1 MRQSQTQ
8 RNQNTSC
15 CVRMA
20 PGRASMTL
28 LHATWPECPPML
40 WSAVR
45 TQT

>member
-1 MRQSQTQ
+1 
-8 RNQNTSC
+8 
-15 CVRMA
+15 MA

-45 TQT
+45 MQTWLTVSGKCFRQP